1 MNTPTFEQLFGLE
14 PVTVPHDVL
23 SVRDY
28 MTRYDAEDS
37 AAGWWSF
44 DSCGGQ
50 GEWSSFA
57 DFACTYVAALQLGE
71 SLSEAK
77 RLMDDDYPYTVA
89 ALNLAAMRDGRL
101 ARMVADDVH
110 DALHHGTVQETD
122 AVY

>member
-1 MNTPTFEQLFGLE
+1 MSSENLTFEQLFGLE

-23 SVRDY
+23 TVRDY

-37 AAGWWSF
+37 VAGWWSF
-44 DSCGGQ
+44 DSCGG
-50 GEWSSFA
+50 
-57 DFACTYVAALQLGE
+57 
-71 SLSEAK
+71 
-77 RLMDDDYPYTVA
+77 YPYTVA

-101 ARMVADDVH
+101 ARMVADDAH